1 LWQWRSFGQAAPLIV
16 AGPRLLWPA
25 GSGTDHRAVT
35 AGQAVKEINPT
46 NEKNLFGETK
56 LDLRLKQVSST

>member
-46 NEKNLFGETK
+46 NEKKTYLV
-56 LDLRLKQVSST
+56 KQN